1 MSADLRLERH
11 VDRTP
16 EACFDLWTRAEA
28 LAQWWGPK
36 DDKGRPFQAD
46 VEAWTAA
53 PGEPWAIALT
63 APDGSRFDQTGKM
76 LEVVRPRLI
85 RFSFAWVQS
94 GETGPETE
102 IRVTFEPVGTGTR
115 LIFEQTGFTDA
126 VTRDAHVEGWE
137 ECLDRHTAQALLKV
151 VEQ

>member
-1 MSADLRLERH
+1 MSVDLRLKRH

-36 DDKGRPFQAD
+36 DDQGRLFQAD
-46 VEAWTAA
+46 VEAWSAA

-63 APDGSRFDQTGKM
+63 APDGSRFYQTGKM
-76 LEVVRPRLI
+76 LEVVHPRLI
-85 RFSFAWVQS
+85 RFSFAWVEA
-94 GETGPETE
+94 GDTGPETE
-102 IRVTFEPVGTGTR
+102 IRVTFEPEGSATR
-115 LIFEQTGFTDA
+115 LIFEQTGFIDA
-126 VTRDAHVEGWE
+126 ATRTAHVDGWE
-137 ECLDRHTAQALLKV
+137 ECLDRLAAQALLKE